1 LSDPLYR
8 VGTYVRSNVLEDI
21 MTARR
26 TQRVDEATLLDLL
39 MKGDYAGFAKLTGY
53 TVEEIERRLYGMDD
67 HDGALDDEDD
77 EGFLDEE
84 DEEEDGEDEDACAWR
99 RPPSARP
106 AAF

>member
-1 LSDPLYR
+1 
-8 VGTYVRSNVLEDI
+8 

-39 MKGDYAGFAKLTGY
+39 MKGDYAGFAKLTGC

-67 HDGALDDEDD
+67 HHGALDDDEDD
-77 EGFLDEE
+77 DGFFDEE
-84 DEEEDGEDEDACAWR
+84 DEEEDGEDEDAFAWR

-106 AAF
+106 AVS

>member
-1 LSDPLYR
+1 
-8 VGTYVRSNVLEDI
+8 

-53 TVEEIERRLYGMDD
+53 TVEEVERRLYGMDD
-67 HDGALDDEDD
+67 HDGALDEEDD
-77 EGFLDEE
+77 DGFFEE
-84 DEEEDGEDEDACAWR
+84 EEEDGEDGDASAWR

-106 AAF
+106 TVS